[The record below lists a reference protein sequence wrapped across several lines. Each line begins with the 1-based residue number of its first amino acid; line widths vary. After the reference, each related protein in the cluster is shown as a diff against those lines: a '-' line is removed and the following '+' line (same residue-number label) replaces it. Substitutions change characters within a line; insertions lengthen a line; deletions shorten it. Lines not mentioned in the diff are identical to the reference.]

1 VAAAEKPSFERKSTS
16 DTIPNMAP
24 PKPLAAAAL
33 FDYAVAALAR
43 RSLTVAELQS
53 RLERR
58 AARPQDIHEVI
69 QRLRDAGYLDDAQ
82 LAESYARFRRD
93 YEGLGRLRILRDL
106 ERRGVDPEL
115 AEKSVGQT
123 FRDTDELE
131 LLRAQIKRRLGSRA
145 ADLPLTDRKQLA
157 SLFRALLRAGFSS
170 AKIVEAL
177 QEISSDTDWLE
188 AFAEHHSD
196 HDEVVD

>member
-1 VAAAEKPSFERKSTS
+1 MSPLADARGSVSYPSYNP
-16 DTIPNMAP
+16 DMATI
-24 PKPLAAAAL
+24 KLLAAAAL
-33 FDYAVAALAR
+33 YDYAIAILAR
-43 RSLTVAELQS
+43 HSLTVSELER

-58 AARPQDIHEVI
+58 AAHAEDVREII
-69 QRLRDAGYLDDAQ
+69 RRLREVGYLDDAQ

-106 ERRGVDPEL
+106 DRRGVERSV
-115 AEKSVGQT
+115 AESSVRET
-123 FRDTDELE
+123 FRATDELE
-131 LLRAQIKRRLGSRA
+131 LVRSQIRRRLASRGSR
-145 ADLPLTDRKQLA
+145 PLNDRKQLA

-170 AKIVEAL
+170 AKIVEGL

-196 HDEVVD
+196 QDEVLD

>member
-1 VAAAEKPSFERKSTS
+1 
-16 DTIPNMAP
+16 MAP

-43 RSLTVAELQS
+43 RSLTVAELRS
-53 RLERR
+53 RLEHR

-69 QRLRDAGYLDDAQ
+69 HRLRQAGYLDDAQ

-106 ERRGVDPEL
+106 ERRGVDSKL

-145 ADLPLTDRKQLA
+145 ADLPRTDRKQLA

-188 AFAEHHSD
+188 AFAEHHSG

>member
-1 VAAAEKPSFERKSTS
+1 MAA
-16 DTIPNMAP
+16 
-24 PKPLAAAAL
+24 PKLLAATAL
-33 FDYAVAALAR
+33 YDYAVAALAR
-43 RSLTVAELQS
+43 RSLTVAELQR

-58 AARPQDIHEVI
+58 AAHPRDVQEVVH
-69 QRLRDAGYLDDAQ
+69 RLREVGYLDDAQ

-106 ERRGVDPEL
+106 ERRGVERKL
-115 AEKSVGQT
+115 AEKSVHGT
-123 FRDTDELE
+123 FQETDELE
-131 LLRAQIKRRLGSRA
+131 MVRAQIRRRLGGQA
-145 ADLPLTDRKQLA
+145 GNLPVNDRKQLA

-170 AKIVEAL
+170 AKIVEGL

-196 HDEVVD
+196 QDEVVD